1 MIFASRCANILWQ
14 SDALLAQLDRVFGY
28 EPKGQGFESLAARQV
43 KSLEPQRVQGF
54 FLFIFM
60 FESGQKFTLW
70 SLFGL
75 YGLQNRAFRCA
86 SGSGVGNA
94 LKSHFRRFCREKVRR
109 RRVTGKG
116 SNFFITPISYKHEKN
131 ISLQVTQSNV
141 TCNVTCNADVTP
153 CNAVEEDIDK
163 DIEEDIKEI
172 DKEKPTRHKY
182 DEYQNVLLTDL
193 HNGNLAQ
200 KNAPC
205 SLSMTCH

>member
-1 MIFASRCANILWQ
+1 MIFAACCANILWQ

-54 FLFIFM
+54 FLSVFM
-60 FESGQKFTLW
+60 FESGQKFALW

-94 LKSHFRRFCREKVRR
+94 LKSHFRRFCCKKVRR

-116 SNFFITPISYKHEKN
+116 SNFFITPISYKR
-131 ISLQVTQSNV
+131 
-141 TCNVTCNADVTP
+141 
-153 CNAVEEDIDK
+153 EDI
-163 DIEEDIKEI
+163 
-172 DKEKPTRHKY
+172 TFSTHRHPKSSMSGRFAFDCKQPARFSFLFARSGILRQLSKTFLCAKGEPGY
-182 DEYQNVLLTDL
+182 CALLSSTYSIISP
-193 HNGNLAQ
+193 G
-200 KNAPC
+200 
-205 SLSMTCH
+205 